1 MCEQV
6 ITVLNKWQVIS
17 QQKIYKCLD
26 CLPLYQFISQFPT
39 QISETLQNWIFNPI
53 ATPGFIL
60 CVQWFEVRG
69 IIVPSV
75 YIIGGIVDHKYCLKF
90 LFIITLP
97 ALAAAITWSSSEK
110 EVIKAYT
117 M

>member
-1 MCEQV
+1 V
-6 ITVLNKWQVIS
+6 
-17 QQKIYKCLD
+17 
-26 CLPLYQFISQFPT
+26 
-39 QISETLQNWIFNPI
+39 
-53 ATPGFIL
+53 
-60 CVQWFEVRG
+60 WFSFAWVRG

-97 ALAAAITWSSSEK
+97 VLAAAIVITWSSSEK

>member
-1 MCEQV
+1 
-6 ITVLNKWQVIS
+6 
-17 QQKIYKCLD
+17 
-26 CLPLYQFISQFPT
+26 
-39 QISETLQNWIFNPI
+39 
-53 ATPGFIL
+53 
-60 CVQWFEVRG
+60 VRG

-97 ALAAAITWSSSEK
+97 VLAAAIVITWSSSEK

>member
-1 MCEQV
+1 
-6 ITVLNKWQVIS
+6 
-17 QQKIYKCLD
+17 
-26 CLPLYQFISQFPT
+26 
-39 QISETLQNWIFNPI
+39 
-53 ATPGFIL
+53 
-60 CVQWFEVRG
+60 VRG

-90 LFIITLP
+90 LFITTLP
-97 ALAAAITWSSSEK
+97 AAIVITWSSSEK